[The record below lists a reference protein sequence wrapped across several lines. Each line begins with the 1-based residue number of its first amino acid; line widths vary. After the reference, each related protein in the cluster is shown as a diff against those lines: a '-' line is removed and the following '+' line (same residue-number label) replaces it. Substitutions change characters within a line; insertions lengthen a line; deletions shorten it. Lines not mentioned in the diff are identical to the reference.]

1 MGVWEPNDEKVTR
14 DKQGDLAS
22 VSHKATVRRPGVRA
36 PIGAMKRRNGR
47 GAKAGQG
54 SGNVK
59 NTQKEKQPSA
69 VPSRA
74 KQGGE
79 IPARWAWVE
88 PTVWTT
94 RMLAALENGVKGGR
108 WFSLM
113 DKVYAPANLAAAW
126 KRVRSNRG
134 AAGVDHQ
141 SVEMFER
148 HASKYLEE
156 LHRELREGR
165 YRPSPV
171 RRQWI
176 PKPGATEG
184 RPLGIPT
191 VRDRIVQ
198 SALCH
203 VLEPIWEVKFA
214 DQSYGF
220 RPGRSCK
227 DALRRVDELL
237 HAGFTWVVDA
247 DIQSYYDSI
256 DHGRLQVEVAKE
268 IADGKVL
275 GLVEALLE
283 QPVMDEA
290 SRWTPEEGIPQGSSL
305 GPLMANVYL
314 HPVDNVMVR
323 EGYELTRYADDLVV
337 LCRTEQE
344 AETALARLR
353 KEMARCGLTLH
364 PEKTKVVDM
373 SQPGGFDFLGYHFEY
388 AKKWPRKK
396 SVVKLKDNVRGLTK
410 RNNGNSLATIIA
422 RLNAVLRG
430 WFNYFKH
437 SYRTTFKP
445 LDGWVRMRLR
455 SILRR
460 RHKARG
466 AGRGLSHLRWP
477 NAYFAKLGLFTMTTA
492 RASAR
497 RSPQGAH

>member
-1 MGVWEPNDEKVTR
+1 
-14 DKQGDLAS
+14 
-22 VSHKATVRRPGVRA
+22 
-36 PIGAMKRRNGR
+36 MKRRNGR

-59 NTQKEKQPSA
+59 NTQKEEPPSA

-74 KQGGE
+74 KQDGE

-88 PTVWTT
+88 PAVWTT

-126 KRVRSNRG
+126 KRVRGNRG

-148 HASKYLEE
+148 HAPKYLEE
-156 LHRELREGR
+156 LHRELREGS

-176 PKPGATEG
+176 PKLGTTEE

-198 SALCH
+198 SALRH
-203 VLEPIWEVKFA
+203 VLEPIWEAKFA

-256 DHGRLQVEVAKE
+256 DHGRLQDEVAKE

-275 GLVEALLE
+275 RLVEALLE
-283 QPVMDEA
+283 QPVMEEA
-290 SRWTPEEGIPQGSSL
+290 SKWMPEEGIPQGSSI

-314 HPVDNVMVR
+314 HPVDDVMVG
-323 EGYELTRYADDLVV
+323 EGYELTRYADDLVI
-337 LCRTEQE
+337 LCRSEQE
-344 AETALARLR
+344 AETALVRLR
-353 KEMARCGLTLH
+353 EEMARRGLTLH

-373 SQPGGFDFLGYHFEY
+373 SQSGGFEFLGYHFERNE
-388 AKKWPRKK
+388 KRPRKK
-396 SVVKLKDNVRGLTK
+396 SLAKFKDNVRGLTK
-410 RNNGNSLATIIA
+410 RTNGHSLETIIA
-422 RLNAVLRG
+422 RLNTVLRG

-437 SYRTTFKP
+437 SHRWTFTS

-455 SILRR
+455 SILRKR
-460 RHKARG
+460 RKKRG
-466 AGRGLSHLRWP
+466 VSRGLSNIRWP
-477 NAYFAKLGLFTMTTA
+477 NVYFAKLGLFTMTTA

-497 RSPQGAH
+497 RSLQGAH